1 MIPITKKTFG
11 RSFKIL
17 IPGSVTI
24 GDPSSLSALEALAAA
39 SCTSN
44 DEIVLSNVLKIH
56 VIICFK
62 LRMNNMTLSTTHRAS
77 LNLRYDYKE
86 TAKKYSIIHIQARE

>member
-1 MIPITKKTFG
+1 MVQDQKQLKAVMIEPWGIHVSLMESLRFLLLKAVMIPITKKTFG

-17 IPGSVTI
+17 APGSVTI

-44 DEIVLSNVLKIH
+44 DEIVLSNVLKNSSRGIPQ
-56 VIICFK
+56 
-62 LRMNNMTLSTTHRAS
+62 T
-77 LNLRYDYKE
+77 
-86 TAKKYSIIHIQARE
+86 